1 MKGIFKRNI
10 YLLLGLTALCSG
22 IIGCDD
28 RIDDPVPPVSGQEL
42 VTVPLSFGF
51 AEESIGEL
59 YRNGSPP
66 RLAATARRP
75 GTPHRLSAKSQKAT
89 APPPRPAPP
98 ARRNAPPQRPAAPP
112 RV

>member
-1 MKGIFKRNI
+1 MKRIFKRNV

-28 RIDDPVPPVSGQEL
+28 RMDDPVSGQEL

-51 AEESIGEL
+51 AEESISEL

-66 RLAATARRP
+66 STRACCP
-75 GTPHRLSAKSQKAT
+75 MCKPV
-89 APPPRPAPP
+89 PRPMFRIIFTIWKSVNMTLP
-98 ARRNAPPQRPAAPP
+98 AII
-112 RV
+112 

>member
-59 YRNGSPP
+59 YRNGSPQ
-66 RLAATARRP
+66 RLALKAVLPPSTRACCPVCPPVRQPMFRINC
-75 GTPHRLSAKSQKAT
+75 TILKSVNMT
-89 APPPRPAPP
+89 
-98 ARRNAPPQRPAAPP
+98 
-112 RV
+112 